1 MIAFAIIST
10 VITSA
15 VAYTYLNPRPGENF
29 FAMWI
34 LGSGGM
40 AEHYY
45 PNDDPNLAVGQ
56 DVKWTIGVYNH
67 MNSLQYVIL
76 RVKLLNATIASPNDT
91 AGTPSPVAP
100 LLEFRRVLV
109 DNETW
114 SFPFVWDIENFT
126 LQTGNVVITEL
137 AFNQTLVRGEL
148 ARAVHGYNFRFVFEL
163 WSYDSTA
170 QSLVFSWQ
178 SEAIVRSVWTQI
190 WFNATIT

>member
-15 VAYTYLNPRPGENF
+15 VAYMYLNPRPGESF

-45 PNDDPNLAVGQ
+45 PNDNPNLALGQ

-67 MNSLQYVIL
+67 MNSLQYVVL

-100 LLEFRRVLV
+100 LLELRRVMV

-114 SFPFVWDIENFT
+114 SFPFVWNIQNYT
-126 LQTGNVVITEL
+126 LQSGNVLITEL
-137 AFNQTLVRGEL
+137 ALNQTLIRGEL
-148 ARAVHGYNFRFVFEL
+148 ARAVQGYNFRFVFEL
-163 WSYDSTA
+163 WSYDSTT

-178 SEAIVRSVWTQI
+178 SEAVVRSVWTQI